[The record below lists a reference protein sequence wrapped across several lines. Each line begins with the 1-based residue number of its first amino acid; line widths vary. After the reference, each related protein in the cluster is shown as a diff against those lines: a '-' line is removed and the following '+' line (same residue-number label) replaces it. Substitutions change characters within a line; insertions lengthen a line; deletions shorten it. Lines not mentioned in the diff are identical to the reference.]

1 MKPVLIFALAV
12 IAAGAAVASSASA
25 ATVQAFSDAT
35 FEAAQRDGK
44 PVLVDAYADWC
55 PVCHLQ
61 AASLRQIEQ
70 DRAFDNLLILSLDYD
85 HQDAAKRRLGVTHQ
99 STLIAFHG
107 ASETGRL
114 VGVVDSDAIKALA
127 RSAQSGRTLPK

>member
-1 MKPVLIFALAV
+1 MKPVSIFALAA
-12 IAAGAAVASSASA
+12 IAAGATVAYSASA
-25 ATVQAFSDAT
+25 ATVQAFSDAA
-35 FEAAQRDGK
+35 FDAAQRDGK

-70 DRAFDNLLILSLDYD
+70 DRAFDSLVILRLDYD
-85 HQDAAKRRLGVTHQ
+85 HQEAAKRRLGVTHQ
-99 STLIAFHG
+99 STLIAFRG

-127 RSAQSGRTLPK
+127 RSAQSGRALPK